1 MMVRIIAIAG
11 LLAAAVL
18 ILVINT
24 TSPTTVGPLGI
35 LTVFFCIYVVAVAC
49 LTLGFFFGSRFLAR
63 LLKSVVVRRPLQ
75 PMKLSR
81 AYYFSSIIAL
91 APVMLIGMQSVG
103 SAGLSDIIL
112 VLLFV
117 VIGVMYTAK
126 RTA

>member
-18 ILVINT
+18 ILVINM

-35 LTVFFCIYVVAVAC
+35 LVVFFCIYVILVAC
-49 LTLGFFFGSRFLAR
+49 LTLGLFFGSRLLAR

-75 PMKLSR
+75 PMKLLR

-103 SAGLSDIIL
+103 GAGFYDIIL

-117 VIGVMYTAK
+117 VIGVVYTAK

>member
-1 MMVRIIAIAG
+1 MVRIIAIAG

-18 ILVINT
+18 ILVINM

-35 LTVFFCIYVVAVAC
+35 LVVFFCIYVILVAC
-49 LTLGFFFGSRFLAR
+49 LTLGLFFGSRLLAR

-75 PMKLSR
+75 PMKLLR

-103 SAGLSDIIL
+103 GAGFYDIIL

-117 VIGVMYTAK
+117 VIGVVYTAK